1 VPLHRLQPDL
11 PQNHASKDW
20 YTGRN
25 LAAEERR
32 KTQET
37 WKWCLDLREGSPL
50 EKGIVSHSKSR
61 RIEGSWKVAGM
72 TGQVASKERERAIA
86 DEEITENRK
95 GSH

>member
-1 VPLHRLQPDL
+1 MVLSKSHHRRLV
-11 PQNHASKDW
+11 NK
-20 YTGRN
+20 
-25 LAAEERR
+25 EEISHGLTR
-32 KTQET
+32 ET

-61 RIEGSWKVAGM
+61 RIEGCWKVAGM